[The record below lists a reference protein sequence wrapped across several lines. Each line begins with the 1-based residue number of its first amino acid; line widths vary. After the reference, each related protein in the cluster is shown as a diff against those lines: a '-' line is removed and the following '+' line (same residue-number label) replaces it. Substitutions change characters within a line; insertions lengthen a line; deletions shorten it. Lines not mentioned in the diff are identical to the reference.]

1 MSRSSMGRSSQ
12 PVRIMIT
19 SYLEPH
25 HVDRIRAVSPR
36 LEVVYEAHLLPEPRY
51 AADHVGPAFERSEED
66 ERRWT
71 SLLAEAEVLFDFDR
85 THLEDLPECAPSLRW
100 IQATSAGIGQ
110 LVAKH
115 RYVERMPETVFTTA
129 SGVHAVPLAEYTLM
143 SILMFRRRVP
153 QMLAD
158 QRDRR
163 WKRFASTDLKGRSLA
178 VVGMGSIG
186 REVARLATSFGM
198 RTIGVKRTVA
208 GVDPASLHL
217 GALYASDELHAALSG
232 AEHLVLSAPHTPE
245 TEGMIGA
252 TELALLASGAILV
265 NVARGALI
273 DESALL
279 EALESG
285 HVGGAAL
292 DVFQE
297 EPLSPDSPFWTMP
310 NVFVCSH
317 SAGTSDHENER
328 ITDIFC
334 ENLRRY
340 LAREPLLNV
349 LDTVRMY

>member
-1 MSRSSMGRSSQ
+1 MTRSSQ
-12 PVRIMIT
+12 PVRIVIA

-36 LEVVYEAHLLPEPRY
+36 LEVVYEPHLLPAPRY
-51 AADHVGPAFERSEED
+51 VADHVGGAFERPAED

-85 THLEDLPECAPSLRW
+85 THMEDLPERAPSLSW
-100 IQATSAGIGQ
+100 VQATSAGIGQ

-115 RYVERMPETVFTTA
+115 RYAERMPETVFTTA
-129 SGVHAVPLAEYTLM
+129 SGVHAIPLAEYTLM
-143 SILMFRRRVP
+143 SILMFRRKVP
-153 QMLAD
+153 QMLTD
-158 QRDRR
+158 QRELR
-163 WKRFASTDLKGRSLA
+163 WRRFASTDLTGRSLV
-178 VVGMGSIG
+178 VVGVGSIG
-186 REVARLATSFGM
+186 REVARLASSFGM

-208 GVDPASLHL
+208 GVDPASLHVED
-217 GALYASDELHAALSG
+217 LYPFNELHAALGG
-232 AEHLVLSAPHTPE
+232 AEHVVLSAPHTPE
-245 TEGMIGA
+245 TERMIGV
-252 TELALLASGAILV
+252 TELALLASGAIVV

-273 DESALL
+273 DESALVD
-279 EALESG
+279 ALESG

-297 EPLSPDSPFWTMP
+297 EPLSLDSPFWTIP
-310 NVFVCSH
+310 NVLVCSH

-340 LAREPLLNV
+340 LAGEPLLNM
-349 LDTVRMY
+349 LDTATMY

>member
-1 MSRSSMGRSSQ
+1 MTRSSQ
-12 PVRIMIT
+12 PVRIVIA

-36 LEVVYEAHLLPEPRY
+36 LEVVYEPHLLPAPRY
-51 AADHVGPAFERSEED
+51 VADHVGETFERPAEG

-85 THLEDLPECAPSLRW
+85 THMEDLPERAPSLSW
-100 IQATSAGIGQ
+100 VQATSAGIGQ

-115 RYVERMPETVFTTA
+115 RYAERMPETVFTTA
-129 SGVHAVPLAEYTLM
+129 SGVHVIPLAEYTLM
-143 SILMFRRRVP
+143 SILMFRRKVP
-153 QMLAD
+153 QMLTD
-158 QRDRR
+158 QRELR
-163 WKRFASTDLKGRSLA
+163 WRRFASTDLTGRSLV
-178 VVGMGSIG
+178 VVGVGSIG
-186 REVARLATSFGM
+186 RAVARLASSFGM

-208 GVDPASLHL
+208 GVDPASLHVED
-217 GALYASDELHAALSG
+217 LYPFNELHAALRG
-232 AEHLVLSAPHTPE
+232 AEHVVLSAPHTPE
-245 TEGMIGA
+245 TERMIGV
-252 TELALLASGAILV
+252 TELALLASGAIVV

-273 DESALL
+273 DESALVD
-279 EALESG
+279 ALESG

-297 EPLSPDSPFWTMP
+297 EPLSLDSPFWTIP
-310 NVFVCSH
+310 NVLVCSH

-340 LAREPLLNV
+340 LAGEPLLNM
-349 LDTVRMY
+349 LDTATMY